1 MRMYSQ
7 NTLNLKW
14 EKKKRQRKKKAK
26 KKKCSFSTQFV
37 KSVQKRKKKDWF
49 SLKES
54 FSVCLRHSHIILF
67 TGSIIDGAACWVCNT
82 RHSGISLTSAQFDWV
97 CFFHT
102 GIQRKRK
109 HGKNLF
115 KFSFCVQNLVI
126 FFRFFFYWSKDPAS
140 HLSLFSTSIDAESKT
155 KSHFIFE
162 WGKTSQISKFCGS
175 IFLKARIHVQFNVER
190 KIPPDCTASGWFSK

>member
-1 MRMYSQ
+1 MRIYSQ
-7 NTLNLKW
+7 STLNLKW
-14 EKKKRQRKKKAK
+14 EKKKEKKTVKERRKNALFQHSLLKV
-26 KKKCSFSTQFV
+26 CRR
-37 KSVQKRKKKDWF
+37 KRKKDWF

-67 TGSIIDGAACWVCNT
+67 TGSHIDDAACWVCNT

-115 KFSFCVQNLVI
+115 KFSFCVQSLVN
-126 FFRFFFYWSKDPAS
+126 FLSFFFAP
-140 HLSLFSTSIDAESKT
+140 E
-155 KSHFIFE
+155 
-162 WGKTSQISKFCGS
+162 
-175 IFLKARIHVQFNVER
+175 ARIRQVTWVYFQLQ
-190 KIPPDCTASGWFSK
+190 